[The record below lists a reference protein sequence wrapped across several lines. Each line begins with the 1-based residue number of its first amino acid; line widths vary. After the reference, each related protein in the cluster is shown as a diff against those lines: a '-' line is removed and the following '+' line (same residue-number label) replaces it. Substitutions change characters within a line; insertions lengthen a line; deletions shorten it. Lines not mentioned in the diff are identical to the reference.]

1 MMPAPVA
8 LSLPSQFAASAMPAF
23 AASQLSAPANGGGFD
38 ALMANLP
45 VQPGAAK
52 AATNSIDT
60 QVVDL
65 AAEQPANVADV
76 EQNVQNIEASLAHLP
91 QISANVSS
99 RISPTAPAAAL
110 PVSQAANARDDD
122 DVVPSCSEEDL
133 GISPNEAM
141 TVSVTPH
148 NVLPIKTANV
158 QALESSAQ
166 ENDGNTN
173 VTSTSAPQKA
183 VSLNIA
189 NFVGAPVEAAQNSL
203 TKIIPESE
211 MEVAVAQLP
220 KVAEMVS
227 VTFAKELISGN
238 REKPAVSAFELVKEA
253 IIAKPVGDLVLVKT
267 NMPPVES
274 PVLSTGPAQQF
285 SGAANNVQ
293 ASLSVNA
300 ADPTTLVA
308 ERVLD
313 LARNNLWLDQ
323 LASDIVATTD
333 NDRALSFRL
342 VPAQLGQL
350 DVRIENRNEGMQIQF
365 TAQTTEATRIVS
377 SAQPQLLEELRNQG
391 MRAVGSEVLNGSD
404 TATGSQNNGFAQQN
418 GQRPHAAQ
426 QAEIREKGPVSD
438 QTQPDGGQ
446 QSGRFA

>member
-8 LSLPSQFAASAMPAF
+8 LSLPSQFAASAIPTF
-23 AASQLSAPANGGGFD
+23 ATSQLSAPASGGGFD

-45 VQPGAAK
+45 VQAGTAK
-52 AATNSIDT
+52 AVTSSIDA

-65 AAEQPANVADV
+65 AAEQPAKMAEV

-91 QISANVSS
+91 QISATVSQ
-99 RISPTAPAAAL
+99 RVLPTTPAAAL
-110 PVSQAANARDDD
+110 PVSQAASALDDD
-122 DVVPSCSEEDL
+122 DVEPSRRDEDL
-133 GISPNEAM
+133 STLPNEAM
-141 TVSVTPH
+141 TVSGTPH
-148 NVLPIKTANV
+148 NAFPVKPANM
-158 QALESSAQ
+158 QTLESSAQ
-166 ENDGNTN
+166 NNSVKADVNG
-173 VTSTSAPQKA
+173 TSAPQKP
-183 VSLNIA
+183 VSLNTA
-189 NFVGAPVEAAQNSL
+189 AFVGATIESAQNSQPKNIL
-203 TKIIPESE
+203 QGE
-211 MEVAVAQLP
+211 METAVTQLP

-227 VTFAKELISGN
+227 VTFAKDLMSSN

-253 IIAKPVGDLVLVKT
+253 IVTKPVGDLVLVKT
-267 NMPPVES
+267 DMPPVES
-274 PVLSTGPAQQF
+274 PVLSAGPAQQF
-285 SGAANNVQ
+285 SGAANNIQ
-293 ASLSVNA
+293 TSLSVSA
-300 ADPTTLVA
+300 ADPTALVA

-323 LASDIVATTD
+323 LASDIVATKD

-350 DVRIENRNEGMQIQF
+350 DVRIENRDEGMQIQF

-377 SAQPQLLEELRNQG
+377 SAQPSLLEELRNQG

-404 TATGSQNNGFAQQN
+404 TATGSQSNGFAQQN
-418 GQRPHAAQ
+418 GQRSQAAQ

-438 QTQPDGGQ
+438 QSQPDDGP

>member
-23 AASQLSAPANGGGFD
+23 AAPQLSAPANGGGFD

-45 VQPGAAK
+45 VQIGAAK

-76 EQNVQNIEASLAHLP
+76 EQNVQNIEASIAHLP
-91 QISANVSS
+91 QISANIGAQGVSTL
-99 RISPTAPAAAL
+99 PTAAL
-110 PVSQAANARDDD
+110 PVSHGTNALGDD
-122 DVVPSCSEEDL
+122 DVEPSSFREDL
-133 GISPNEAM
+133 SVESNEAM
-141 TVSVTPH
+141 TVSGTPH
-148 NVLPIKTANV
+148 IGLPVKPANV
-158 QALESSAQ
+158 QALENPVQNNSLKTDVSGASAVQ
-166 ENDGNTN
+166 R
-173 VTSTSAPQKA
+173 S
-183 VSLNIA
+183 VSFNA
-189 NFVGAPVEAAQNSL
+189 TAFAGAPVETAQDKLPNNM
-203 TKIIPESE
+203 PQGE

-220 KVAEMVS
+220 KVAEMAS
-227 VTFAKELISGN
+227 VTFAKDLISGN
-238 REKPAVSAFELVKEA
+238 REKPTVNVFELAKDA
-253 IIAKPVGDLVLVKT
+253 IVAKPVGDLVLVKT
-267 NMPPVES
+267 NMPPVEG
-274 PVLSTGPAQQF
+274 PVLSAGPAQQF
-285 SGAANNVQ
+285 SGVANNVQ
-293 ASLSVNA
+293 ASLSVSA
-300 ADPTTLVA
+300 ADPTALVA

-350 DVRIENRNEGMQIQF
+350 DVRIENRDEGMQIQF

-391 MRAVGSEVLNGSD
+391 MRAVGSEVLNSSD
-404 TATGSQNNGFAQQN
+404 TANGSQNNGFAQQN
-418 GQRPHAAQ
+418 GQRPQAAQ
-426 QAEIREKGPVSD
+426 QAEIREMGPVSD
-438 QTQPDGGQ
+438 QTQPDDGQ